1 MPLEILCY
9 QSLFLFSEKQP
20 TEATFHGSQYL
31 MYDLKMRGDPVFSE
45 KDKLTLSFKTTHAS
59 GLLFYT
65 GEFFLTVQIYILY
78 IYYKAT
84 TVYLHFRSNPLMNFK
99 IFATIHSLMNDT
111 NLIDSCHSH
120 LSVRNAWNVELI
132 RQK

>member
-1 MPLEILCY
+1 MLSLIEN
-9 QSLFLFSEKQP
+9 QSSFLFSEKQP

-65 GEFFLTVQIYILY
+65 GEFFDS
-78 IYYKAT
+78 
-84 TVYLHFRSNPLMNFK
+84 SNLFLVHVLGQNF
-99 IFATIHSLMNDT
+99 FVS
-111 NLIDSCHSH
+111 
-120 LSVRNAWNVELI
+120 
-132 RQK
+132 

>member
-1 MPLEILCY
+1 MLLLIEN
-9 QSLFLFSEKQP
+9 QSSFLFSEKQP

-65 GEFFLTVQIYILY
+65 GEFF
-78 IYYKAT
+78 
-84 TVYLHFRSNPLMNFK
+84 
-99 IFATIHSLMNDT
+99 
-111 NLIDSCHSH
+111 
-120 LSVRNAWNVELI
+120 
-132 RQK
+132 